1 VPTCGALQLYGGGSI
16 LPRID
21 SFETAGVRMIR
32 SITIL
37 AVSLTGA
44 AALAQSARAAPAD
57 DLAALMDDYWAWV
70 LAENPVLATQVGVRD
85 YDNALP
91 DPSLEAEDRRER
103 DARQFLARLDAIPE
117 ESLAAEDQASRKVL
131 RRLLAEAI
139 EANQFGQRTMLFTT
153 YSGWHQQFANLANDV
168 PLATSADF
176 ESYLLRLKAYPKL
189 NDAAMRVSD
198 VGVADGHT
206 LPCSVLNGFETTISG
221 VITDDAGESRFF
233 APFLRPRP
241 VAVSP
246 SDFDHFAA
254 ETRATIETTLN
265 PAYQK
270 HLDWY
275 LGRYRPACRAEVGI
289 SAQPGGADYYAFR
302 IRQTT
307 TTELDA
313 AAIHELGLAEVER
326 IRAEMEQVARA
337 AGFASRA
344 AFVAELRTSPKY
356 YAATPEALMQATA
369 RQLKTI
375 DGLMPTLFG
384 RLPRLP
390 YGIREIP
397 AEIAPGTTTAY
408 YNQGAPEVGL
418 SGTYYVNTSKLDQ
431 RPLWEIP
438 ALSLHE
444 AVPGHHH
451 QIALQQELE
460 LPPFRKY
467 AAQFTAFVEGWG
479 LYAERLGIEMGIYDS
494 PEKQMGRLSYEMWR
508 ACRLVVDTGM
518 HARGW
523 SKQQAIEFMK
533 ANTALTDA
541 NIEAEVNRYI
551 SWPGQALAYKLGELK
566 IRELRARAGA
576 ALGERFDL
584 RAFHDAVL
592 RNGAVPLDVLEAEI
606 EAWIAARRGAAR

>member
-1 VPTCGALQLYGGGSI
+1 
-16 LPRID
+16 
-21 SFETAGVRMIR
+21 MIR
-32 SITIL
+32 PITMFML
-37 AVSLTGA
+37 SLTA
-44 AALAQSARAAPAD
+44 ATALAQAERAAPAD
-57 DLAALMDDYWAWV
+57 DFAVLLRDHWAWV

-85 YDNALP
+85 YDAMLP
-91 DPSLEAEDRRER
+91 DVSLEAEDQRAEAARE
-103 DARQFLARLDAIPE
+103 FLARLDAIPE
-117 ESLAAEDQASRKVL
+117 ESLAADDQASHKVL
-131 RRLLAEAI
+131 RRLLAESI
-139 EANQFGQRTMLFTT
+139 EANRFAQRTMLFTT

-168 PLATSADF
+168 PLATRADF

-189 NDAAMRVSD
+189 NDDAMRVTD
-198 VGVADGHT
+198 VGIAGGHT
-206 LPCSVLNGFETTISG
+206 LPCAVLDGFENTISG
-221 VITDDAGESRFF
+221 VITDDARDSRFF
-233 APFLRPRP
+233 APFRRPRP
-241 VAVSP
+241 GALSER
-246 SDFDHFAA
+246 DFEGFAA
-254 ETRATIETTLN
+254 ETLAAVETTLN
-265 PAYQK
+265 PAYRK
-270 HLDWY
+270 HFEWY
-275 LGRYRPACRAEVGI
+275 LSEYRPACRAEVGV

-307 TTELDA
+307 TTDLDA
-313 AAIHELGLAEVER
+313 ATIHELGLAEVER
-326 IRAEMEQVARA
+326 IGAEMDEVARS

-344 AFVAELRTSPKY
+344 AFVAELRTNPKY
-356 YAATPEALMQATA
+356 YVETPEALMQATA
-369 RQLKTI
+369 RELKRI
-375 DGLMPTLFG
+375 DGLMPSLFG

-390 YGIREIP
+390 YGIREVP

-408 YNQGAPEVGL
+408 YNAGAPEAGL

-460 LPPFRKY
+460 LPEFRRH
-467 AAQFTAFVEGWG
+467 AAFFTAFVEGWG
-479 LYAERLGIEMGIYDS
+479 LYAERLGIEMGIYDT

-566 IRELRARAGA
+566 IRELRGRAEA
-576 ALGERFDL
+576 ALGARFDI

-592 RNGAVPLDVLEAEI
+592 GNGAVPLDVLEAEI
-606 EAWIAARRGAAR
+606 DAWIAPGTSRP